1 MSWLNPRASPCKEIK
16 DCPLSHDLSSP
27 IELALLERRFGI
39 ERTRDMLKL
48 FLTEMSTSLTQMK
61 ELILQQRGEEL
72 AEISHLV
79 KGACTMM
86 LAKEMLKL
94 SAQMEEIGMQGDWE
108 SALVILDKAEAAFE
122 RLKFCVDKL

>member
-1 MSWLNPRASPCKEIK
+1 M
-16 DCPLSHDLSSP
+16 SHDLSSP
-27 IELALLERRFGI
+27 IELALLERRFGM

-48 FLTEMSTSLTQMK
+48 FLSEMSTSLTQMK

-94 SAQMEEIGMQGDWE
+94 STQMEEVSLQGDWE
-108 SALVILDKAEAAFE
+108 SASLILDRAETAFE
-122 RLKFCVDKL
+122 CLKSCVDKL